1 MGFRL
6 AGQNKAV
13 NYELITQQSAYQQQM
28 AIYDALVDTLRRDPR
43 LLADS
48 KARDDLSRAQNLI
61 QAEPTAL
68 FSTVLRDVSNYVAA
82 NAAAGTMKYT
92 DLKSL
97 LTKPNNVFKGQK
109 DIISGWHGA
118 EVHHMVP
125 AASVAQQTSL
135 LPYSQWGNVLYGT
148 AKRVPFSSSAFNG
161 VENRSEPGHNLS
173 HLDVFGRQFYKGDSY
188 DASGLLLPGSRDQDL
203 VEQLVDTT
211 SAARMISTLG
221 GQADAD
227 VFLPELAERV
237 SDKLKRQVNVKDFSD
252 TRYSANGRG
261 KSIAKEMKDA
271 TDAAMVEDTT
281 EAAYGGTL
289 SDGAEEY
296 LQQRGIDAIK
306 TADERRIERNELA
319 RKRRKGESSVYK
331 HSVQVR
337 PDIEQVLHE
346 GGIDPNKL
354 LGILLG

>member
-1 MGFRL
+1 M
-6 AGQNKAV
+6 
-13 NYELITQQSAYQQQM
+13 
-28 AIYDALVDTLRRDPR
+28 
-43 LLADS
+43 
-48 KARDDLSRAQNLI
+48 
-61 QAEPTAL
+61 
-68 FSTVLRDVSNYVAA
+68 
-82 NAAAGTMKYT
+82 
-92 DLKSL
+92 
-97 LTKPNNVFKGQK
+97 
-109 DIISGWHGA
+109 
-118 EVHHMVP
+118 
-125 AASVAQQTSL
+125 
-135 LPYSQWGNVLYGT
+135 
-148 AKRVPFSSSAFNG
+148 
-161 VENRSEPGHNLS
+161 
-173 HLDVFGRQFYKGDSY
+173 DVFGRQFYKGDSY

-319 RKRRKGESSVYK
+319 RKRRKGESTVYK